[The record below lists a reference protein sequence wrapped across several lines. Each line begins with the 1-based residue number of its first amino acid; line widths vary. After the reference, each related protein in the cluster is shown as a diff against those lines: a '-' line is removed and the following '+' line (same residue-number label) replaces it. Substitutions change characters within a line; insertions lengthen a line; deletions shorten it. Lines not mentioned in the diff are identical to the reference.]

1 MPTYLQGQTLIRW
14 DGWDIECTML
24 KALGTKVHH
33 LNGGCQTPEQHVYTN
48 SWIIH
53 SCAGRLLQKLLVLNT
68 FIGLVQCGIW
78 KKKHLRSH
86 RDIQHLPMSGCMGG
100 YWYWLSEWKVS
111 APRFLH
117 RGNRQHLFG
126 GRVFVIVLS
135 KGSTVLEHHYIII
148 HRQFLLSSLI
158 VHCVGPVRIARIS
171 LNKRCWSTEF
181 LAALNLKLHSKES
194 PWRTNAQKR
203 CFRHLQRHTVY
214 GSILLTRR
222 WHKVFWS
229 SKRLHLQH
237 SGLNK

>member
-1 MPTYLQGQTLIRW
+1 
-14 DGWDIECTML
+14 
-24 KALGTKVHH
+24 
-33 LNGGCQTPEQHVYTN
+33 
-48 SWIIH
+48 
-53 SCAGRLLQKLLVLNT
+53 
-68 FIGLVQCGIW
+68 
-78 KKKHLRSH
+78 
-86 RDIQHLPMSGCMGG
+86 MSGCMRG

-117 RGNRQHLFG
+117 RGHRQHLFG

-135 KGSTVLEHHYIII
+135 KGSTVLVHLYIII

-158 VHCVGPVRIARIS
+158 VHCVGPIRIARIS
-171 LNKRCWSTEF
+171 LKKGVEARSFWQ
-181 LAALNLKLHSKES
+181 HSIWNS
-194 PWRTNAQKR
+194 IARNPLDAQMHKKR

-237 SGLNK
+237 LGLNK